1 MNQYIKTPFI
11 VNIAGHC
18 GSGKSYFISYLVR
31 SMAGSFNCIC
41 VFSNTAQFTDDYEF
55 LKKIEN
61 GDLRTFVK
69 GSLEAEETI
78 KKLMAIQKKNRQNDN
93 KRNVL
98 IIFDDI
104 FGSIKDS
111 KTFKDLVSTF
121 RHYNISIVFSAQ
133 YITASASYLREIS
146 NYIVIFHQRTLNALK
161 ICYENYFI
169 ADYESFNLFKQ
180 DFAKKLQKFY
190 FYFIDRINDKK
201 TIMKCP
207 SAL

>member
-1 MNQYIKTPFI
+1 MENFIKLPFI

-18 GSGKSYFISYLVR
+18 GSGKSYFISYMVR
-31 SMAGSFNCIC
+31 SLANSFNCIC
-41 VFSNTAQFTDDYEF
+41 VFSNTALFTDDYAF
-55 LKKIEN
+55 LQALNKPELK
-61 GDLRTFVK
+61 TFVFS
-69 GSLEAEETI
+69 SLQAEETI
-78 KKLMAIQKKNRQNDN
+78 KKIMAIQKKNRQSDC

-111 KTFKDLVSTF
+111 KVFKDLVSTF

-169 ADYESFNLFKQ
+169 ADYENFNSFKQ
-180 DFAKKLQKFY
+180 DFAKKLQKFN
-190 FYFIDRINDKK
+190 FYFIDRITDKK
-201 TIMKCP
+201 LVMLCP
-207 SAL
+207 S